1 MQIDDFDIKTSSDDE
16 ENVDYITGEKCEITI
31 GFFYAAL
38 DTYSERYL
46 YLSEQTLRKMLE
58 LLEQAKNPKLE
69 G

>member
-31 GFFYAAL
+31 GFFYAAP

-58 LLEQAKNPKLE
+58 VKNEQRF
-69 G
+69 